1 MVEHLEI
8 AFDGLIGDAIPTGTP
23 VSFYSVNPGPA
34 GGENYQFLYHD
45 NFKAVGSS
53 LEYDPTDRSVDLE
66 SGKLKMHGSLGDDMT
81 SQDGVQVLRSDGV
94 SAGYKIIVPETGPGG
109 PSTTTNKTVVEQIT
123 IPKGSED
130 DVIAHILLEATIVM
144 TTTTPAEIVL

>member
-1 MVEHLEI
+1 MAKTI
-8 AFDGLIGDAIPTGTP
+8 NSCITII
-23 VSFYSVNPGPA
+23 S
-34 GGENYQFLYHD
+34 
-45 NFKAVGSS
+45 KAVGSS

-130 DVIAHILLEATIVM
+130 DVIATHSS
-144 TTTTPAEIVL
+144 